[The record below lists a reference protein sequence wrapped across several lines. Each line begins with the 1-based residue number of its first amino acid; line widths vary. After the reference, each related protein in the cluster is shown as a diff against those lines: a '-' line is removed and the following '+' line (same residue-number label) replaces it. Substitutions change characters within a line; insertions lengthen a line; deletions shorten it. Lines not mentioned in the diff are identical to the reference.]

1 LLGTGTIRLNDESR
15 KVEQVGGIAYTVKDG
30 IIYDA
35 PALLDDIAE
44 MVKAEKDR
52 RGIAAGIM
60 PIAHSD

>member
-1 LLGTGTIRLNDESR
+1 
-15 KVEQVGGIAYTVKDG
+15 
-30 IIYDA
+30 
-35 PALLDDIAE
+35 LLDDIAE